1 MRDIG
6 TARCPAIPV
15 TARPRWWFSYWH
27 PVTPWLD
34 HLVVVTIQRL
44 DAKRPTASARDHVL
58 DHA

>member
-1 MRDIG
+1 
-6 TARCPAIPV
+6 
-15 TARPRWWFSYWH
+15 
-27 PVTPWLD
+27 VTPWLD